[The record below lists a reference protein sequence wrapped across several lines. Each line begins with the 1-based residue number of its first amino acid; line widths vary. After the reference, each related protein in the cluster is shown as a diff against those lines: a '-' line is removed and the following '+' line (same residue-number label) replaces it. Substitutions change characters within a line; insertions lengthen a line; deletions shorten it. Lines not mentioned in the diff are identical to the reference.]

1 MHCVSMVSASPLAYV
16 LTLLASVPGRSC
28 YASLQRQVLCPA
40 GARGWMLMMCRM
52 PRMKPPGCCVG
63 TTRRRSGEQA
73 AAMSTL
79 AKQRHCSLH
88 STLEPIRAPGV
99 RWRPPK
105 AGWLACFCRF
115 ATPMRTPR
123 TATVSGQDRIMQQA
137 RDASRLQQGQTP
149 LLGGENAVQI
159 ERGDF
164 GNSVAPPTVGHATP
178 HPLLGATPGAT
189 PRAIAGVS
197 STPSVAGTP
206 LRTPGKLYAE
216 PVSSSEV

>member
-1 MHCVSMVSASPLAYV
+1 
-16 LTLLASVPGRSC
+16 
-28 YASLQRQVLCPA
+28 
-40 GARGWMLMMCRM
+40 
-52 PRMKPPGCCVG
+52 
-63 TTRRRSGEQA
+63 
-73 AAMSTL
+73 
-79 AKQRHCSLH
+79 
-88 STLEPIRAPGV
+88 
-99 RWRPPK
+99 
-105 AGWLACFCRF
+105 
-115 ATPMRTPR
+115 MRTPR

-149 LLGGENAVQI
+149 LLGGENVVQI

-178 HPLLGATPGAT
+178 HPLLSATPGAT

-216 PVSSSEV
+216 PVFAQQVKPVCSASLYLPFAGTAGRVQQCCSVVCVSSNLRSAAVKLESLQLQCSPGMLLFWNRLHPSSTLHTQGVSGLAGQESPLACGTSWA